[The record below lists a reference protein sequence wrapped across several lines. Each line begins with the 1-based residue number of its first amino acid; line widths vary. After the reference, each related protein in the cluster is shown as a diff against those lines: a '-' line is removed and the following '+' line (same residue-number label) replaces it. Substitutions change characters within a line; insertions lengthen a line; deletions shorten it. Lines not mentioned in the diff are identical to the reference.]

1 MHVLSQFGN
10 IWHRGCQPRKGRK
23 NSDSG
28 LIGSSDWFLL
38 VVASAAE
45 SNAFESRI
53 TTASCATF
61 ITRSASRK
69 VCAASKAALRLEAG
83 RGILEI
89 KTKVTCF
96 SLLLP

>member
-1 MHVLSQFGN
+1 MSTK
-10 IWHRGCQPRKGRK
+10 KGRK

-83 RGILEI
+83 RGIKEI
-89 KTKVTCF
+89 KTKVTYQKGAR
-96 SLLLP
+96 LKG